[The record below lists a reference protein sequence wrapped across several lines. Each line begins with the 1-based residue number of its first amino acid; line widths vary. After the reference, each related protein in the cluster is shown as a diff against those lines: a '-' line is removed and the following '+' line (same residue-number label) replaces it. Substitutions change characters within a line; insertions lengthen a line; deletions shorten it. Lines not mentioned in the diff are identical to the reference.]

1 MKKDLIL
8 KAKDIKIEEID
19 LVRFGVPKNSIFA
32 KSISAKTF
40 QVISQKNLVLRE
52 GVELKNAKPEDW
64 ITSDDFLYTLIVES
78 VCDEKGNGVF
88 TDEDIPALK
97 EHSQAM
103 IMKITEKV
111 NELNSMTEREVK
123 DKEKK

>member
-8 KAKDIKIEEID
+8 KAKDIRIEEID
-19 LVRFGVPKNSIFA
+19 LVKFGIPKSAIFA
-32 KSISAKTF
+32 KSISAKRF
-40 QVISQKNLVLRE
+40 QIISQKNLVLRD

-64 ITSDDFLYTLIVES
+64 EADDDFLYTLIVES
-78 VCDEKGNGVF
+78 VCDDKGNNVF
-88 TDEDIPALK
+88 VIDDIPDLK

-103 IMKITEKV
+103 IMKITSKV
-111 NELNSMTEREVK
+111 NELNSMSEESVK